1 MTDRQSAPQD
11 AVVRDGGRPSDPPLT
26 QSNMLSSTEP
36 RQNAR
41 FLWRDC
47 LPELRRRKIL
57 LSSLSEMHEVPTHG
71 HEFLELTYITSGR
84 VLHTL
89 DGQEQVLGVG
99 DYFIV
104 DYGSRHSY
112 CAVGGE
118 GYGNIDCL
126 FLPEL
131 LDPALRGTVSLRIVL
146 DHYLLHYNIRALTQN
161 PAHMVFHDG
170 DGRILELLERMRC
183 ESERCEPGYTELLR
197 CYLIEVLL
205 LTMRRLDDASSAAA
219 GNDVCGFLA
228 AYVRDHYMEQISLQE
243 LAKRLNYS
251 VSYVSRI
258 FKNGMGVSFM
268 TYLQNYRVAQG
279 CRLLASSDR
288 TVEEV
293 ASMVGYR
300 DAKFF
305 SSLIRRFKG
314 RSGALGDGERDEH
327 GKH

>member
-1 MTDRQSAPQD
+1 MTDSEKKD
-11 AVVRDGGRPSDPPLT
+11 
-26 QSNMLSSTEP
+26 
-36 RQNAR
+36 AR

-47 LPELRRRKIL
+47 LPELRQKKIL
-57 LSSLSEMHEVPTHG
+57 LSELVGMREVPMHG
-71 HEFLELTYITSGR
+71 HEFLELTYITSGK

-89 DGQEQVLGVG
+89 DGQEQVLGRG

-112 CAVGGE
+112 RATDGN

-131 LDPALRGTVSLRIVL
+131 LDPALTGTVSLQIVL

-161 PAHMVFHDG
+161 PAHMVFHDD
-170 DGRILELLERMRC
+170 DGRILNLLSRMQT
-183 ESERCEPGYTELLR
+183 ESEKQAPGYKELLR
-197 CYLIEVLL
+197 CYLLEVLL
-205 LTMRRLDDASSAAA
+205 LTMRRLDDASSASA
-219 GNDVCGFLA
+219 GNDICGFLT
-228 AYVRDHYMEQISLQE
+228 AYVRDHYMEQISLQA
-243 LAKRLNYS
+243 LAGRLNYS

-268 TYLQNYRVAQG
+268 TYLQNYRVAEG

-288 TVEEV
+288 TMAEV

-300 DAKFF
+300 DVKFF
-305 SSLIRRFKG
+305 TSLVRRYRGTSGKRTIRG
-314 RSGALGDGERDEH
+314 RI
-327 GKH
+327 

>member
-1 MTDRQSAPQD
+1 MA
-11 AVVRDGGRPSDPPLT
+11 T
-26 QSNMLSSTEP
+26 QPDVT
-36 RQNAR
+36 

-47 LPELRRRKIL
+47 LPELRKKKIL
-57 LSSLSEMHEVPTHG
+57 LSALSDMREVPTHG

-89 DGQEQVLGVG
+89 DGQEQTLSPG

-112 CAVGGE
+112 RAVGAE

-131 LDPALRGTVSLRIVL
+131 LDPSLKGTVSLRIVL

-170 DGRILELLERMRC
+170 DGRILELLERMRG
-183 ESERCEPGYTELLR
+183 ESASELPGYTELLR
-197 CYLIEVLL
+197 CYLVEILL

-219 GNDVCGFLA
+219 GNDICGFLT
-228 AYVRDHYMEQISLQE
+228 AYVRDHYMEPISLQE
-243 LAKRLNYS
+243 LAGRLNYS

-258 FKNGMGVSFM
+258 FKSGMGISFM
-268 TYLQNYRVAQG
+268 TYLQNYRVTEG
-279 CRLLASSDR
+279 CRILASSDR

-293 ASMVGYR
+293 AAMVGYR

-305 SSLIRRFKG
+305 ASLIRRFGADKG
-314 RSGALGDGERDEH
+314 RGRP
-327 GKH
+327 

>member
-1 MTDRQSAPQD
+1 MQSD
-11 AVVRDGGRPSDPPLT
+11 V
-26 QSNMLSSTEP
+26 
-36 RQNAR
+36 R

-47 LPELRRRKIL
+47 LPELRKKKIL
-57 LSSLSEMHEVPTHG
+57 ISELTEMHEVPTHG
-71 HEFLELTYITSGR
+71 HEFLELTYITAGQ
-84 VLHTL
+84 VIHTL
-89 DGQEQVLGVG
+89 DGQEQTLEAG

-112 CAVGGE
+112 RASGNK

-131 LDPALRGTVSLRIVL
+131 LDPALKGTVSLRIVL

-170 DGRILELLERMRC
+170 DGRIRALLGRMQEEADRQ
-183 ESERCEPGYTELLR
+183 EPGYTELLR
-197 CYLIEVLL
+197 CYLLEILL
-205 LTMRRLDDASSAAA
+205 LTMRHLDDASCAAA
-219 GNDVCGFLA
+219 GDDICGFLA

-243 LAKRLNYS
+243 LAGRLNYS

-258 FKNGMGVSFM
+258 FKNGTGMSFM
-268 TYLQNYRVAQG
+268 AYLQNYRVAEG

-293 ASMVGYR
+293 AAMVGYK

-305 SSLIRRFKG
+305 ASLVRRFRG
-314 RSGALGDGERDEH
+314 SGPSRNRRSARSVPAAPEIPDAPQAPERKEPI
-327 GKH
+327 

>member
-1 MTDRQSAPQD
+1 MATQTD
-11 AVVRDGGRPSDPPLT
+11 
-26 QSNMLSSTEP
+26 
-36 RQNAR
+36 AR

-47 LPELRRRKIL
+47 LPELRKKKIL
-57 LSSLSEMHEVPTHG
+57 ISALTGMQEVPMHG
-71 HEFLELTYITSGR
+71 HEFLELTYITAGE

-89 DGQEQVLGVG
+89 DGQTQTLRAG

-104 DYGSRHSY
+104 DYGSRHGY
-112 CAVGGE
+112 RAVGD

-131 LDPALRGTVSLRIVL
+131 LDPALKGTVSLRIVL

-170 DGRILELLERMRC
+170 DGRILSLLRRMQE
-183 ESERCEPGYTELLR
+183 ESERQEPGYTELLR
-197 CYLIEVLL
+197 CYLLEILL
-205 LTMRRLDDASSAAA
+205 LTMRHLDDASCAAA
-219 GNDVCGFLA
+219 GDDICGFLT

-258 FKNGMGVSFM
+258 FKNGTGMSFM

-293 ASMVGYR
+293 AAMVGYK

-305 SSLIRRFKG
+305 ASLIRRFRGNSPHQTRRETHKG
-314 RSGALGDGERDEH
+314 GQEPALPQERNRT
-327 GKH
+327 

>member
-1 MTDRQSAPQD
+1 MPIPEKAGDKA
-11 AVVRDGGRPSDPPLT
+11 
-26 QSNMLSSTEP
+26 M
-36 RQNAR
+36 QNDVR

-47 LPELRRRKIL
+47 LPELRKKKIL
-57 LSSLSEMHEVPTHG
+57 ISELTDMREVPTHG
-71 HEFLELTYITSGR
+71 HEFLELTYITEGQ

-89 DGQEQVLGVG
+89 DGQTQTLGKG

-112 CAVGGE
+112 RATEDC

-131 LDPALRGTVSLRIVL
+131 LDPALTGTVSLRIVL

-170 DGRILELLERMRC
+170 DGRIRALLCRMQE
-183 ESERCEPGYTELLR
+183 ESEGQAPGYTELMR
-197 CYLIEVLL
+197 CYLLEILL
-205 LTMRRLDDASSAAA
+205 LTMRHLDDASCAAA
-219 GNDVCGFLA
+219 GDDVCGFLT
-228 AYVRDHYMEQISLQE
+228 AYVRDHYMEQISLRK
-243 LAKRLNYS
+243 LAERLNYS

-258 FKNGMGVSFM
+258 FKNGMGMSFI
-268 TYLQNYRVAQG
+268 TYLQNYRVAEG

-293 ASMVGYR
+293 AAMVGYR

-305 SSLIRRFKG
+305 ASLVRRFRG
-314 RSGALGDGERDEH
+314 SGPNGTRRAAKPSAVADETDVYAR
-327 GKH
+327 KEPI

>member
-1 MTDRQSAPQD
+1 MTTQPD
-11 AVVRDGGRPSDPPLT
+11 AK
-26 QSNMLSSTEP
+26 
-36 RQNAR
+36 

-47 LPELRRRKIL
+47 LPELRKKKIL
-57 LSSLSEMHEVPTHG
+57 LSSLTGMREVPTHG
-71 HEFLELTYITSGR
+71 HEFLELTYITAGK

-89 DGQEQVLGVG
+89 DGQEQVLSAG

-112 CAVGGE
+112 RALGE
-118 GYGNIDCL
+118 DGYSNIDCL

-131 LDPALRGTVSLRIVL
+131 LDPSLKGTVSLRIVL

-161 PAHMVFHDG
+161 PAHMVFHDT
-170 DGRILELLERMRC
+170 DGRILELLDRMQS
-183 ESERCEPGYTELLR
+183 ESEQQAPGYTELLR
-197 CYLIEVLL
+197 CYLVELLL

-219 GNDVCGFLA
+219 GNDICGFLA
-228 AYVRDHYMEQISLQE
+228 AYVRDHYMEPITLQE
-243 LAKRLNYS
+243 LAGRLNYS

-258 FKNGMGVSFM
+258 FKNGMGMSFV
-268 TYLQNYRVAQG
+268 TYLQNYRVAEG

-305 SSLIRRFKG
+305 ASLIRRFRG
-314 RSGALGDGERDEH
+314 RE
-327 GKH
+327 

>member
-1 MTDRQSAPQD
+1 MTQAD
-11 AVVRDGGRPSDPPLT
+11 AK
-26 QSNMLSSTEP
+26 
-36 RQNAR
+36 

-47 LPELRRRKIL
+47 LPELRKKKIL
-57 LSSLSEMHEVPTHG
+57 ISELKGMHEVPTHG
-71 HEFLELTYITSGR
+71 HEFLELTYITAGK

-89 DGQEQVLGVG
+89 DGQEQMLGTG

-112 CAVGGE
+112 RAIGE
-118 GYGNIDCL
+118 TGYGNIDCL

-131 LDPALRGTVSLRIVL
+131 LDPSLKGTVSLRIVL

-161 PAHMVFHDG
+161 PAHMAFHDE
-170 DGRILELLERMRC
+170 DGRILELLGRMRQ
-183 ESERCEPGYTELLR
+183 ESEGQAPGYTELLR
-197 CYLIEVLL
+197 CYLVEILL

-219 GNDVCGFLA
+219 GNDICGFLA

-243 LAKRLNYS
+243 LAGRLNYS

-258 FKNGMGVSFM
+258 FKNGMGMSFM
-268 TYLQNYRVAQG
+268 SYLQNYRVAEG

-288 TVEEV
+288 TMEEV
-293 ASMVGYR
+293 AAMVGYR

-305 SSLIRRFKG
+305 ASLIRRFRG
-314 RSGALGDGERDEH
+314 
-327 GKH
+327 

>member
-1 MTDRQSAPQD
+1 MKGRMCMTQPD
-11 AVVRDGGRPSDPPLT
+11 AK
-26 QSNMLSSTEP
+26 
-36 RQNAR
+36 

-47 LPELRRRKIL
+47 LPELRKKKIL
-57 LSSLSEMHEVPTHG
+57 ISELAGMHEVPTHG
-71 HEFLELTYITSGR
+71 HEFLELTYITSGK

-89 DGQEQVLGVG
+89 DGQEQTLCAG

-112 CAVGGE
+112 RAVGE
-118 GYGNIDCL
+118 TGYGNIDCL

-131 LDPALRGTVSLRIVL
+131 LDPALKGTVSLRIVL

-161 PAHMVFHDG
+161 PAHMVFHDA
-170 DGRILELLERMRC
+170 DGRILELLGRMRQ
-183 ESERCEPGYTELLR
+183 ESERQEPGYTELLR
-197 CYLIEVLL
+197 CYLVEILL

-219 GNDVCGFLA
+219 GNDICGFLA

-243 LAKRLNYS
+243 LAGRLNYS

-258 FKNGMGVSFM
+258 FKNGMGMSFM
-268 TYLQNYRVAQG
+268 SYLQNYRVAEG

-293 ASMVGYR
+293 AAMVGYR

-305 SSLIRRFKG
+305 ASLIRRFRG
-314 RSGALGDGERDEH
+314 NERQR
-327 GKH
+327 